1 VQISLLVFWF
11 SLNVAGIKKG
21 IWQVT
26 NSAISH
32 HDMMKSLM
40 PWFHTFTYSGLILLL
55 SLAFLSITILYH
67 YLKDIANKKES

>member
-1 VQISLLVFWF
+1 LDFWL
-11 SLNVAGIKKG
+11 SLNIAGIKKG

-32 HDMMKSLM
+32 HDMMKSLL
-40 PWFHTFTYSGLILLL
+40 PWFQTFAYSGLVLMI

-67 YLKDIANKKES
+67 YFKNMKAEKES